1 MCTAINTS
9 RFLTSRITTLTVTA
23 LLLVGCSQLTFG
35 QQSGAKTFASAGQAS
50 HALYEAVKGK
60 DESAVR
66 AILGAGPELT
76 SSGNDTEDKLNRE
89 RFAQK
94 YQEMHRL
101 VREADGTAILHIG
114 AENWPFPIP
123 LISKAGKW
131 YFDADA
137 GSQELLAR
145 EIGRNEVT
153 AIQVC
158 QRAEESNGPNT
169 EKADGQDPIRE
180 FAAALAS
187 QKDAKSAD
195 RGPFNGYYFRSVSG
209 VKPPDVVL
217 IAYPAEYWSSGVMTF
232 IVTRNG
238 SVYEKDLGPQ
248 TPTAAQQVQGAP
260 AKGWVPVQQSSMP

>member
-1 MCTAINTS
+1 MLTA
-9 RFLTSRITTLTVTA
+9 TV
-23 LLLVGCSQLTFG
+23 LLVVGCSQFTVA
-35 QQSGAKTFASAGQAS
+35 QQSGAKTFASPSQAS
-50 HALYEAVKGK
+50 RALYEAVKN
-60 DESAVR
+60 DDDSALR
-66 AILGAGPELT
+66 TILGAGPELT
-76 SSGNDTEDKLNRE
+76 SSGSDTDDKLNRE
-89 RFAQK
+89 RFVHK
-94 YQEMHRL
+94 YEEMHRL
-101 VREADGTAILHIG
+101 VREADGTTFLHIG

-123 LISKAGKW
+123 LVSKAGKW
-131 YFDADA
+131 YFDADS

-145 EIGRNEVT
+145 EIGRNEIT

-158 QRAEESNGPNT
+158 QKAKETSGSTT